1 MPGTNFDRAKQF
13 LPFDALNGFR
23 EELKKREAKLKKVEK
38 IEFCDESLNNLQKK
52 FDRVS
57 VGKKVTGIYFKNGK
71 YLKFKGTVS
80 KINYT
85 KKAIY
90 FGEEEMFLED
100 IAEIKVMD

>member
-1 MPGTNFDRAKQF
+1 M
-13 LPFDALNGFR
+13 L
-23 EELKKREAKLKKVEK
+23 E
-38 IEFCDESLNNLQKK
+38 
-52 FDRVS
+52 
-57 VGKKVTGIYFKNGK
+57 KKVTGIYFKNGK